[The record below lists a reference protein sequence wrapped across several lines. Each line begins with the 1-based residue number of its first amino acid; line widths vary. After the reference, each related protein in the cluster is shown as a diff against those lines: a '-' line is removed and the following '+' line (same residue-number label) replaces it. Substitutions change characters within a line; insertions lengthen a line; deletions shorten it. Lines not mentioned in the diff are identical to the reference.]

1 MPIADL
7 SACDSCRR
15 PTPPSNHNEFAG
27 CPGEP
32 EFGDKHGGEHNAGEP
47 KFGEGDRPDHPA
59 EGTSPP
65 GNPER
70 DEEAIRKGEEKLEQ
84 AGH

>member
-1 MPIADL
+1 MAMVEEE
-7 SACDSCRR
+7 
-15 PTPPSNHNEFAG
+15 THNPA
-27 CPGEP
+27 EP
-32 EFGDKHGGEHNAGEP
+32 EFGDKHGGEHNPGEP